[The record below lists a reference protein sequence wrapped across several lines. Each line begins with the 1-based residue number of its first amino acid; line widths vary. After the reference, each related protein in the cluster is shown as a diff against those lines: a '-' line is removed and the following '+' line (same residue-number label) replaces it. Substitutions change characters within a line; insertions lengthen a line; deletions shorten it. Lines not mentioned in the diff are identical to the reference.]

1 MNNMGK
7 HIRLTTGPDPM
18 SDYQYAWEKCR
29 SLTNQFV
36 FALIVQL
43 LIIAA
48 SIYFTVAIRNNSVP
62 VVALQVGWL
71 AIFVAAAI
79 RLHNLRCP
87 RCGEKFFVSPGYYH
101 NVFARRC
108 LNCGLPKYSN

>member
-1 MNNMGK
+1 
-7 HIRLTTGPDPM
+7 M
-18 SDYQYAWEKCR
+18 SDYQSAWDKCR
-29 SLTNQFV
+29 SLTSQFV

-48 SIYFTVAIRNNSVP
+48 SIYYAAAIRHNFVP
-62 VVALQVGWL
+62 VVTLQLAWV
-71 AIFVAAAI
+71 AIFIAAAI
-79 RLHNLRCP
+79 RLESFRCP

-108 LNCGLPKYSN
+108 LNCSLPKYSN

>member
-7 HIRLTTGPDPM
+7 QIRPAAGLDPM
-18 SDYQYAWEKCR
+18 SDYQYAWENCGK
-29 SLTNQFV
+29 LTSQFV

-43 LIIAA
+43 SIIAA
-48 SIYFTVAIRNNSVP
+48 SIYFTPAIRHHFVP
-62 VVALQVGWL
+62 VVALQAGWL
-71 AIFVAAAI
+71 VIFVATAI
-79 RLHNLRCP
+79 RLHNFRCP

>member
-1 MNNMGK
+1 
-7 HIRLTTGPDPM
+7 M

-36 FALIVQL
+36 FALIVQV

-48 SIYFTVAIRNNSVP
+48 SIYFT
-62 VVALQVGWL
+62 
-71 AIFVAAAI
+71 AAI
-79 RLHNLRCP
+79 RHNFAPVVTLQLGWVAIFIATAIRLESFRCP

-101 NVFARRC
+101 NVFARD
-108 LNCGLPKYSN
+108 LFAPNCRAARTDV